1 VTSKEL
7 QAALDAAE
15 AAAVVIRSLYQRNLT
30 VHTKADATPVTEA
43 DVQSEQAIRALLTER
58 FPGYG
63 FYGEETGQQSIDA
76 ESVWLVDPIDGTKS
90 FVRECPF
97 FSTQIALMRAGRF
110 VLGVS
115 SAPAYG
121 EVAWAEEG
129 RGAHMNGRPIH
140 VSKVAALSGAI
151 VSSGNLK
158 TLARSGAW
166 SRYGDLVGHV
176 NRIRGYGDFVH
187 YHLLA
192 RGSLDVVIESDVGIL
207 DIAALTVIVRE
218 AGGTFTDL
226 HGGEVGL
233 NTTSV
238 LATNGLLHA
247 NLQDRREIQLAERC
261 TRQRIASRPFYP
273 AAVAEQQDH
282 TICEARR
289 QRRVMERRDD
299 RAAGVRL
306 RAEQLQHRDLM
317 MRVEMIRRLIQQED
331 VRRLRKQ

>member
-15 AAAVVIRSLYQRNLT
+15 AAAVVIRSMYQRNLAI
-30 VHTKADATPVTEA
+30 HTKADATPVTEA
-43 DVQSEQAIRALLTER
+43 DVQSEQAIRAILTER
-58 FPGYG
+58 FPSYG
-63 FYGEETGQQSIDA
+63 FYGEETGQESMDA

-97 FSTQIALMRAGRF
+97 FSTQIALMRGNRF

-115 SAPAYG
+115 SAPVYG
-121 EVAWAEEG
+121 EIAWAEEG

-140 VSKVAALSGAI
+140 VSKVADLGGAI

-158 TLARSGAW
+158 TLARSPAW
-166 SRYGDLVGHV
+166 GRYGDLIGRV

-226 HGGEVGL
+226 QGNDVGL
-233 NTTSV
+233 KTTSV
-238 LATNGLLHA
+238 LATNGALHG
-247 NLQDRREIQLAERC
+247 
-261 TRQRIASRPFYP
+261 
-273 AAVAEQQDH
+273 AV
-282 TICEARR
+282 
-289 QRRVMERRDD
+289 RD
-299 RAAGVRL
+299 VL
-306 RAEQLQHRDLM
+306 
-317 MRVEMIRRLIQQED
+317 
-331 VRRLRKQ
+331 KF